1 MPENN
6 RSSGVWDSK
15 ECALLLIDYQPGVM
29 SFIGSHNRKLVE
41 LNARYLTKAALAF
54 DIPIILS
61 TVGVQMGVNQPTIAS
76 LRSEVPNVPE
86 IDRTSMDSW
95 GDRAFVEAVK
105 KTGRKRLVMSGIVT
119 EVCLAYPVVAALK
132 DGYEVSIITDAA
144 GGLTRE
150 SHDVAVLRNDP
161 GRRRAEYDASDDH
174 GMVSR
179 LGRAARSRRARG
191 HRAIPQGNSD
201 PAEHLSS
208 FGDRQSR
215 GREGGRSPSS
225 GADACR
231 RQALRRGGN
240 DEGASG
246 QGRDRSGSGAWE
258 HRRRYSVAPCPGRH
272 EGHRRRFQ

>member
-29 SFIGSHNRKLVE
+29 SFIRSHDRKLVE

-76 LRSEVPNVPE
+76 LRNEVPNVPE

-95 GDRAFVEAVK
+95 ADRAFVEAVK

-132 DGYEVSIITDAA
+132 EATRSVS
-144 GGLTRE
+144 
-150 SHDVAVLRNDP
+150 SPMPPAV
-161 GRRRAEYDASDDH
+161 
-174 GMVSR
+174 
-179 LGRAARSRRARG
+179 
-191 HRAIPQGNSD
+191 
-201 PAEHLSS
+201 
-208 FGDRQSR
+208 
-215 GREGGRSPSS
+215 
-225 GADACR
+225 
-231 RQALRRGGN
+231 
-240 DEGASG
+240 
-246 QGRDRSGSGAWE
+246 
-258 HRRRYSVAPCPGRH
+258 
-272 EGHRRRFQ
+272 